1 MVIKK
6 KTSFSLC
13 WKHAVMMLSR
23 CQPAV
28 PLFFFFLFVF
38 FYKEDN
44 NADSVLPAGERKE
57 GPGQRRTERT
67 RVEKKRVGGGIMGQR
82 GTSMGEAGRG
92 IIVETHRR
100 LLTKP
105 QVP

>member
-1 MVIKK
+1 MLTLSYLQASERKGRVKGGQREQGLKK
-6 KTSFSLC
+6 KGL
-13 WKHAVMMLSR
+13 
-23 CQPAV
+23 
-28 PLFFFFLFVF
+28 
-38 FYKEDN
+38 
-44 NADSVLPAGERKE
+44 
-57 GPGQRRTERT
+57 
-67 RVEKKRVGGGIMGQR
+67 VGGGIMGQR